1 MGACQANDNRLIK
14 VLLLEKHYPQ
24 FHLRNFSEDK
34 ILSYLKENEQEVW
47 EYYNKFNQ
55 NKEEL
60 KKTNIELYKLFF
72 DEKNKKDDTLTIS
85 GLKSDD
91 DERLYFFFNRRKYQ
105 KVVITKSNIIFPRF
119 CYLPFP
125 VFRAEK
131 SFLTSISIT
140 SSKVMLDDQS
150 LCYAHIE
157 NVVHLDLSFNEI
169 EQLPESF
176 CKLINLK
183 VLYLRRNLLKALPKA
198 FEELKMLEE
207 LDLSENR
214 FKALPKEIFAHSD
227 KLQKLNMNANQLE
240 TFEFVGMAENSE
252 LQYLFLA
259 QNKLKK
265 IPMDIKKFKNIKYV
279 NLDENEIFEVDPNL
293 NEEIQYDL
301 EITLYNNKKNFEP
314 IILKKPQSNEQASGP
329 LGRLESMK
337 TMTQKGT
344 DVQKSKAK
352 MSTTSLGSVNA
363 SKVPPVN
370 KSISTTKIK
379 NEMKDP
385 DYDYLKVKNPQTQI
399 EKDIN
404 AKVNELMTKKLAEN
418 KEKNQII
425 NEVMEEKYYFMINQ
439 LENLINAG
447 RERELSL
454 IDDFEHK
461 VLFKKCYSTYLT
473 KEEYDNTG
481 VLNPKLEEMEPLER
495 KYFLKN
501 VLNIKNKSDNKE
513 IQESLAKQKEK
524 GKVQQREDISNLIF
538 LKQLNQLIASN
549 KVKMFLQYLGNID
562 LKIRGFLINL
572 WESRD
577 NNSFILILTELKLFL
592 KEMIDYYDEKKVTG
606 FDLTYEV
613 EKSQSKS
620 VIHDIFFNDI
630 TLKVLYR
637 LGLSDKRT
645 VVIKGIEQEKF
656 KFAIN
661 QIMNNKHRLFENFLS
676 RFINIIKGTKVD
688 PLDLEV

>member
-1 MGACQANDNRLIK
+1 MHIK
-14 VLLLEKHYPQ
+14 
-24 FHLRNFSEDK
+24 
-34 ILSYLKENEQEVW
+34 
-47 EYYNKFNQ
+47 
-55 NKEEL
+55 
-60 KKTNIELYKLFF
+60 
-72 DEKNKKDDTLTIS
+72 
-85 GLKSDD
+85 
-91 DERLYFFFNRRKYQ
+91 
-105 KVVITKSNIIFPRF
+105 
-119 CYLPFP
+119 
-125 VFRAEK
+125 
-131 SFLTSISIT
+131 
-140 SSKVMLDDQS
+140 
-150 LCYAHIE
+150 
-157 NVVHLDLSFNEI
+157 
-169 EQLPESF
+169 
-176 CKLINLK
+176 
-183 VLYLRRNLLKALPKA
+183 
-198 FEELKMLEE
+198 
-207 LDLSENR
+207 
-214 FKALPKEIFAHSD
+214 
-227 KLQKLNMNANQLE
+227 
-240 TFEFVGMAENSE
+240 
-252 LQYLFLA
+252 
-259 QNKLKK
+259 
-265 IPMDIKKFKNIKYV
+265 
-279 NLDENEIFEVDPNL
+279 
-293 NEEIQYDL
+293 
-301 EITLYNNKKNFEP
+301 
-314 IILKKPQSNEQASGP
+314 
-329 LGRLESMK
+329 
-337 TMTQKGT
+337 
-344 DVQKSKAK
+344 
-352 MSTTSLGSVNA
+352 
-363 SKVPPVN
+363 
-370 KSISTTKIK
+370 
-379 NEMKDP
+379 
-385 DYDYLKVKNPQTQI
+385 
-399 EKDIN
+399 
-404 AKVNELMTKKLAEN
+404 
-418 KEKNQII
+418 
-425 NEVMEEKYYFMINQ
+425 
-439 LENLINAG
+439 NLINAG

-473 KEEYDNTG
+473 KKEYDNTG